1 MGSVEKLA
9 TVLMIV
15 PMADGAIF
23 GEKQTTSGDCPK
35 SFANKLKG
43 IKMAAPKKR
52 KWRDKEAGPEVLVE
66 NVNSQPKCKFPV
78 NLRDW
83 TGRRKW
89 GQQGRV
95 RHGERGSPLLPR
107 EEKSRNRG

>member
-23 GEKQTTSGDCPK
+23 GENQTTSRDCPK

-43 IKMAAPKKR
+43 IKMAAPKKEKMEGQGGR
-52 KWRDKEAGPEVLVE
+52 ARGFGG
-66 NVNSQPKCKFPV
+66 KCKFPA
-78 NLRDW
+78 
-83 TGRRKW
+83 KM
-89 GQQGRV
+89 
-95 RHGERGSPLLPR
+95 
-107 EEKSRNRG
+107 